1 MTQPEPSAKLTEL
14 IRDIF
19 GPPTPPI
26 VLKIPPPTLV
36 DRLDMISDTL
46 TNVESTGDDNSETL
60 EAIAGA
66 VETNGNTLADI
77 LAVLEDIRDLLTAA
91 ADQGGNR

>member
-1 MTQPEPSAKLTEL
+1 MPDPLTGL
-14 IRDIF
+14 IRDRF
-19 GPPTPPI
+19 LSGPPLTPP
-26 VLKIPPPTLV
+26 PPPTLV

-60 EAIAGA
+60 EAIAAA

-91 ADQGGNR
+91 ADRAATDE